1 MSGRGRQ
8 RSLFATD
15 GDDGGGD
22 DVGDVGDGDT
32 LAMPDR
38 AERDALFQRMDFN
51 GNGMLSLAEIDK
63 AIITLWPQFDHK
75 RALMRAYKAADRN
88 GDGFIKRREF
98 RLLLKY
104 IIYFNEMWDHFEQID
119 VDGDHR
125 MSPSEFVSGC
135 SLMHIRMSRADA
147 AAEFAAMDENGG
159 GFVMFDEFCHWC
171 ARRQV
176 PADEGEELT
185 LEEAEE
191 LGGPGGKAGGPPLP
205 QRDRAGFM
213 GEPVRSSRRKNGA
226 VARRAGPMVCYLHRN
241 GETVHPGEGAML
253 KTNPSQCPDFHK
265 FLDDVTAKLGLTTY
279 AKKLF
284 RPDGSEVRTLE
295 ELRPKEDYVASSQLD
310 FMAPKLAP
318 KHKVAR
324 WNSASPGRGARSAR
338 SPARGGASPARGAAR
353 SPRRGTA
360 SPGRGGDASLGSRSG
375 VRRAG
380 SAGRSR
386 QAAEPT
392 LAEKRRAI
400 LESRAGGGSPGRS
413 AARSPGRS
421 SSASRGGRPSSPAQM
436 QNEVRRLQTALE
448 REMAEQKALEK
459 RLRQLDEAEARAE
472 RAAEKQAMR
481 IAQDEERRLASE
493 ERSLGQQEATL
504 LREREDWERDRTPPP
519 RMSAGPPPPGPREE
533 HEAVAKLQANYR
545 GFATRRDL
553 ASLGAIRAE
562 REALEQQAMFEQEQ
576 LESGMGAYSPSSRAL
591 DLAPAPEPAGRGETS
606 AVTKARQR
614 RQAKAAAGSSSAGGG
629 IGGASQ
635 KKPKELHYAL
645 SLDTPSQRV
654 AVSEFANGLATGAIP
669 STGVVVWT
677 KGMGSWKLPSD
688 ALDAL
693 PELRP
698 ALAAAAAVAAGPTG
712 PMAAAAGAGSR
723 SGELRQREL
732 QGMRVMALYKRCAA
746 EGIVDEEEL
755 EDAMED
761 QSEGG
766 PKERLIELLM
776 ETSQHY
782 M

>member
-1 MSGRGRQ
+1 MGIQ
-8 RSLFATD
+8 
-15 GDDGGGD
+15 
-22 DVGDVGDGDT
+22 
-32 LAMPDR
+32 
-38 AERDALFQRMDFN
+38 
-51 GNGMLSLAEIDK
+51 
-63 AIITLWPQFDHK
+63 
-75 RALMRAYKAADRN
+75 
-88 GDGFIKRREF
+88 
-98 RLLLKY
+98 
-104 IIYFNEMWDHFEQID
+104 
-119 VDGDHR
+119 
-125 MSPSEFVSGC
+125 
-135 SLMHIRMSRADA
+135 MSRADA

-171 ARRQV
+171 CRRQV

-191 LGGPGGKAGGPPLP
+191 LGGPGGKPALP

-213 GEPVRSSRRKNGA
+213 GEPVRRSRSRGA
-226 VARRAGPMVCYLHRN
+226 VARRSGPMVCYLHRN

-253 KTNPSQCPDFHK
+253 KTNPSQCPTFHK

-295 ELRPKEDYVASSQLD
+295 ELRPKEDYVASSQMD
-310 FMAPKLAP
+310 FLPPKLKP
-318 KHKVAR
+318 KHKVER
-324 WNSASPGRGARSAR
+324 WNTASPGRGARSARGER

-353 SPRRGTA
+353 SPRRGA
-360 SPGRGGDASLGSRSG
+360 AYSPGRGGDTTVGSRSG
-375 VRRAG
+375 GRRPG

-386 QAAEPT
+386 HELRHKPGGDRNPAALTGSAEPS
-392 LAEKRRAI
+392 LAEKRRAV
-400 LESRAGGGSPGRS
+400 LESRAAGADVGLRSRLPVARGAGGSSPGRS

-421 SSASRGGRPSSPAQM
+421 SSSPRGGRPSSPAQM

-481 IAQDEERRLASE
+481 VAQEEERRLTAD
-493 ERSLGQQEATL
+493 ERRLAEQEATL

-519 RMSAGPPPPGPREE
+519 RMNAGPPPPGPEEE
-533 HEAVAKLQANYR
+533 HAAAAKLQANYR

-562 REALEQQAMFEQEQ
+562 REALEEQAMFEQAQPEAA
-576 LESGMGAYSPSSRAL
+576 LGAYSPSSRAL
-591 DLAPAPEPAGRGETS
+591 DLAPSPAPAPAPAKPAARGESS
-606 AVTKARQR
+606 AVQKARQR
-614 RQAKAAAGSSSAGGG
+614 RQAKAAAASSAAGGG
-629 IGGASQ
+629 GGVTLQ

-654 AVSEFANGLATGAIP
+654 TVEEFANGLATGAIP

-677 KGMGSWKLPSD
+677 KGMASWTLPSD

-698 ALAAAAAVAAGPTG
+698 ALAAAAAAARPTG
-712 PMAAAAGAGSR
+712 SIIAAGAARR
-723 SGELRQREL
+723 SEKQRLASL
-732 QGMRVMALYKRCAA
+732 QGMKLMALCKRCAA
-746 EGIVDEEEL
+746 EGVDEVRN
-755 EDAMED
+755 
-761 QSEGG
+761 
-766 PKERLIELLM
+766 PHLILNPNHNPHLIP
-776 ETSQHY
+776 TRPDPHNPDLILT
-782 M
+782 